1 MDFNWR
7 TRASCLG
14 CGVDYENI
22 DPATI
27 IEANERYYVVCA
39 SCLQLVRVRGI
50 GDFSPKQSI
59 KMKYHADRNVVL
71 NNLCKMRD
79 EGDSQAKLILHEIKV
94 MRAKM
99 GLAPLSFPSK

>member
-7 TRASCLG
+7 TRASCFG

-39 SCLQLVRVRGI
+39 SCLQLVHVTGI

-59 KMKYHADRNVVL
+59 KMKYHADRNVIL
-71 NNLCKMRD
+71 KNLFEMRD
-79 EGDSQAKLILHEIKV
+79 EGDGRAGRILHDIIV
-94 MRAKM
+94 IRAKM
-99 GLAPLSFPSK
+99 GLDPLSFLSK